1 MTMTTVRVLLNTKEA
16 ADRLRV
22 TPGTMRNWRS
32 YGTGP
37 AWIGSGKSTR
47 YDVDVLDQW
56 LATGA
61 ERHDVPSKQ
70 PPPRVKLASLADV
83 LPPDVWA
90 FARTEALERGITPAT
105 VIRDCVVGELARR
118 VLRWS
123 VAEDTDEPEHDSR
136 HRTNPDPA
144 A

>member
-1 MTMTTVRVLLNTKEA
+1 MTTVRVLLNTREA

-61 ERHDVPSKQ
+61 DRSPKLASSPVRHDVPSKA
-70 PPPRVKLASLADV
+70 PPPRVKLVTVLDTLPADV
-83 LPPDVWA
+83 AEFVREQA
-90 FARTEALERGITPAT
+90 IERKLTPADL
-105 VIRDCVVGELARR
+105 IRDWAID
-118 VLRWS
+118 VLVKRIVS
-123 VAEDTDEPEHDSR
+123 YQ
-136 HRTNPDPA
+136 
-144 A
+144 

>member
-1 MTMTTVRVLLNTKEA
+1 MTTVRVLLNTREA

-22 TPGTMRNWRS
+22 SPGTMRNWRS

-47 YDVDVLDQW
+47 YDVDVLDAW
-56 LATGA
+56 LASGA
-61 ERHDVPSKQ
+61 ERHDVPSTM
-70 PPPRVKLASLADV
+70 PAPIPKLASLADV

-90 FARTEALERGITPAT
+90 FARTEALERGITPAA
-105 VIRDCVVGELARR
+105 VIHDCVVGELARR

-123 VAEDTDEPEHDSR
+123 VAEDTNEPEHDNR
-136 HRTNPDPA
+136 NRKDPDPA